1 MIRRQL
7 LALGA
12 IAAAAAPAGAV
23 GLGPLVNQGIIDG
36 PKKAFYLTLLNPY
49 PQAMEFI
56 AYPAGL
62 TDEDPAPLARV
73 MIYPSDVTLGSARS
87 RKLLVIASDLAVG
100 ESFTFRVCAERKTPP
115 QGIQI
120 HARVCSKLTARRVA

>member
-1 MIRRQL
+1 MTRPL
-7 LALGA
+7 LTLGA
-12 IAAAAAPAGAV
+12 LAAAATPAGAV

-36 PKKAFYLTLLNPY
+36 PRKAFYLTLLNPY
-49 PQAMEFI
+49 RQPVEFI

-62 TDEDPAPLARV
+62 ADDDPAPTRV
-73 MIYPSDVTLGSARS
+73 AVFPNDVTLGSERS

-115 QGIQI
+115 QGIEI